1 MTKAAAPSLSLI
13 DANILNKLSFLERCF
28 GRNMNMS
35 WKAEL
40 NKNNENYMKF
50 IKYMNSV

>member
-40 NKNNENYMKF
+40 NKNNENYVVF
-50 IKYMNSV
+50 FTSFN